1 MKKHSKFILLI
12 LIVALVSVLALG
24 CSCEETMPAEEPGE
38 TEETGDEVPAIPEER
53 KISYV
58 LYLKYADKPF
68 LSAERFQKTL
78 SSDDLRTPMEVALD
92 ELMNY
97 EGDGAFV
104 SPIPEGTK
112 LLSLT
117 AGEKTVEVDFS
128 KEFLGVKMPKEDAK
142 VIVAAIVNTLLFNQE
157 TAESVEIK
165 VEGELLKEFSGY
177 SFEPPLG
184 FFEEGIFPDK

>member
-24 CSCEETMPAEEPGE
+24 CSCEETMPAEEPD
-38 TEETGDEVPAIPEER
+38 ETGEEAPVIPEER

-117 AGEKTVEVDFS
+117 AGEKTVKVDFS

-142 VIVAAIVNTLLFNQE
+142 VSIAAIVNTLLFNQE

-165 VEGELLKEFSGY
+165 VEGKLLKEFSGY